1 MRCPFCGFEDQKVL
15 ESRVTREGD
24 SIRRRRECL
33 ACGRR
38 FTTFE
43 EPEKPR
49 LFVIKR
55 NGSREEFS
63 RDKVLDS
70 MRLACRKRPVPTEAL
85 RTASARIEV
94 DLFQE
99 FDEEV
104 PTQAIGEAVLMALL
118 EIDTVAYIRFASVYK
133 EFATVSDFKGII
145 ESVAGARLLATEDS
159 AASRDQSI
167 ERIKEGTR

>member
-63 RDKVLDS
+63 REKVLDS
-70 MRLACRKRPVPTEAL
+70 MRLACRKRPVSMEAL
-85 RTASARIEV
+85 REAGARIEV

-104 PTQAIGEAVLMALL
+104 PTHAIGEAVLLALM

-133 EFATVSDFKGII
+133 EFATVSDFKRMI
-145 ESVAGARLLATEDS
+145 ESVGS
-159 AASRDQSI
+159 A
-167 ERIKEGTR
+167 KLVTH